1 MTPPFPHQRSLMRS
15 PAPTRAGATAAMV
28 LALLLALLALA
39 LAADGMLLAVFATAA
54 ETHGAP

>member
-1 MTPPFPHQRSLMRS
+1 MRSLT
-15 PAPTRAGATAAMV
+15 PATPASAGVTAATI

-54 ETHGAP
+54 ETLGAP

>member
-1 MTPPFPHQRSLMRS
+1 MRSLTPPTSAS
-15 PAPTRAGATAAMV
+15 AGTTAATI

-54 ETHGAP
+54 ETHGAR